1 MKFSPGDLLIT
12 TEFLYG
18 FNEENGEW
26 VKVPRGTRLI
36 NLVHYPSHFPSSDKI
51 KVVLPTGVII
61 WLDGWEEG
69 YLELL
74 KGVE

>member
-1 MKFSPGDLLIT
+1 LKFSPGDLVIT

-18 FNEENGEW
+18 FNEESGEW

-36 NLVHYPSHFPSSDKI
+36 TLVHFPSSDKI

-74 KGVE
+74 KGV